1 MMSLNRY
8 RLRHLVRKG
17 NKKAQRLSR
26 LLERPDRLLG
36 VILIG
41 NTFANIFASAIATV
55 IAVHFFGD
63 VGVIVATIV
72 LTLAVLIF
80 AEAAPKTLAALHPER
95 VAFPVSGILNILLK
109 VFYPLVWFV
118 NTIANAVLRLFRI
131 KVKKR
136 GLDPLSLEEL
146 RTVVSEA
153 KGKISSNY
161 HQMLV
166 RILDLEQVCVEDVM
180 VPRNEIHGIDFEEDW
195 KKILQSINQCEHAYM
210 PVFRENIDDVIGML
224 NMRKVLTHMHTH
236 KLTKNDLL
244 ALADKVYFVP
254 EGALLNRQL
263 LNFQDQQRKVGLV
276 VDEYGDIQGL
286 VTLQDILEEIVG
298 EFAQGGVDDL
308 SRLVVKQRDGSVLVD
323 GSISIRDLNRVMHWN
338 LSTEGP
344 KTLSGLVI
352 EHLEMIPL
360 PGIGCRIA
368 GYPMEVKS
376 VSGNTVKLVQIW
388 PELHHAAKT
397 SE

>member
-166 RILDLEQVCVEDVM
+166 RILDLEQVCVVDVM